1 MPSAQ
6 AACAPCATRAR
17 ALRGGRSV
25 FEAVVECKKLLFTN
39 LRLNP
44 NSMTVRDSTVSSRSI
59 RRRGCAVQQ
68 DPLPPQPRTDRLAH
82 TVPHNARLPVAR
94 GARA

>member
-25 FEAVVECKKLLFTN
+25 FEAVVECKKLLFTK
-39 LRLNP
+39 LKVETQIPWPFAIR
-44 NSMTVRDSTVSSRSI
+44 RCRRSI

-68 DPLPPQPRTDRLAH
+68 DPLPPQP
-82 TVPHNARLPVAR
+82 
-94 GARA
+94 